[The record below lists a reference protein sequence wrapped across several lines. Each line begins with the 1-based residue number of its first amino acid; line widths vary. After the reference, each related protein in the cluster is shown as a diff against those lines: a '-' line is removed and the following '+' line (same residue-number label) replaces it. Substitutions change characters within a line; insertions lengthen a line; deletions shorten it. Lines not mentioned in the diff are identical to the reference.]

1 MGSRRY
7 SFVSGLRCSRC
18 RREADYHTPQTVC
31 TFCGA
36 TLFAEYDIGS
46 LAERLSKDSLS
57 NRVHSMWRYHELLPV
72 KDPRHVVTLG
82 EGMTPVLKS
91 VDGRLAPLV
100 SELLVKDDGL
110 MPTGTFKA
118 RGMSC
123 AISRGVEL
131 GLRDYGLAS
140 AGNAGGAAAM
150 YAARAGVKVHVFV
163 PKDAP
168 VMNLAE
174 MESSGADVIRVEGL
188 IDKAGVLASN
198 ESKEKGW
205 FNLSTM
211 KEPYRVEGKK
221 TMGLEISEQLGWTL
235 PDIIIYPTG
244 GGTGLVGMWKAFN
257 ELEEMGWIGSNRPRM
272 VAVQAEGCQPVVR
285 AFESG
290 AEEASPFPNPKTIAS
305 GLRVPAPFA
314 SEQILKVIRESRG
327 CAIAVQDSEILSSM
341 RRFHRTGVFVCP
353 EGAATLAALDK
364 LSSDHW
370 LDRNERVLLYNTGN
384 CYKYG
389 EYLTH

>member
-1 MGSRRY
+1 MENLRY

-18 RREADYHTPQTVC
+18 GREADHLTPQTVC

-72 KDPRHVVTLG
+72 KDPQHVVTLG

-91 VDGRLAPLV
+91 VDGRLAAGV

-118 RGMSC
+118 RGMSS
-123 AISRGVEL
+123 AISRGIEL
-131 GLRDYGLAS
+131 GLRDYVLAS

-150 YAARAGVKVHVFV
+150 YAARAGVKAHVFV

-168 VMNLAE
+168 IMNLAE
-174 MESSGADVIRVEGL
+174 MESSGADVVRVEGL

-370 LDRNERVLLYNTGN
+370 LDRNERVLLYNTGT